1 MSVDQLGDLLLRW
14 EELHAQDQ
22 TIAPEDL
29 CRDCPELLPELQH
42 HIQALKAMTRALND
56 RAQSTMACQGSAQ
69 PTSAARTGPS
79 LAVPGYEIVGEL
91 GRGGMGVVY
100 KARQTSL
107 NRFVALKMILSG
119 AHAGTQQRE
128 RFRREGEAAA
138 HLKHP
143 NIVQVYEV
151 GEHERHPYCALEY
164 VEGRPLNDVI
174 REGVPPPAWSAA
186 IIEELARAVDY
197 AHRRGIV
204 HRDLKPGN
212 ILLENVDSRQQTVDS
227 SPTTTVL
234 PTPNRANS
242 TVYRLLSTVYFPKI
256 TDFGLAKRLD
266 EKDSHT
272 RTGDI
277 LGTPS
282 YMAPEQAAGKSKEI
296 GPPADIYALGA
307 ILYELLSGVPPF
319 EGQSTWDIVTK
330 VLNQDPMPPSR
341 RNAQAPRDLE
351 TICLKCLHKE
361 PAKRYETGLALAEDL
376 HRYLNG
382 EPIEARPVGQLERGV
397 MWVRRRPGIS
407 VLLGTSAALLLA
419 LLIGGWVAAL
429 KQAHSNY
436 ALEQVNR
443 ANHQALVRL
452 NITQGLHYVEDED
465 LIGSLVWF
473 ARALALERDDSREST
488 HRIRLASV
496 LRQCPRLEQLWFH
509 DASVTH
515 ISFSPDAHW
524 VLTSSDDHT
533 VRVWDALT
541 GAPRF
546 EPLRH
551 DQAVLHAAFNR
562 DGSRIV
568 TGSADKTAAIWDALT
583 GRRIVTLAG
592 HEKPVRDAGF
602 SPDGAR
608 VVTASADGTARLWD
622 AASGAVIGTPLVHAS
637 PVVRASFHPDS
648 ARVLTCSEDG
658 SARIWRIENG
668 TANLERRIK
677 HDGPVHDAI
686 FSPDGSQVATCSEDG
701 SARLW
706 DTATGKPTAAPLRHH
721 GSVLQVA
728 FRPDGKRL
736 ATASADLT
744 ARVWDC
750 KTGAALAPV
759 LRHYSAVSSV
769 AFSADGM
776 RIVTGSDDNTCR
788 LWDAENGRPITPPLL
803 HNGEVGQV
811 CFSPDGMRIATAAED
826 TTARIYEL
834 EPGETAIPT
843 LQHAGPVLQA
853 SFDSTGARVLTA
865 SDDGIAHIWDAA
877 SGKRV
882 AELRGHQGAVLDAS
896 FSSDG
901 RHILTAGADM
911 TARVWDAAN
920 FQMLRI
926 LSGHGGPV
934 RTAAFSPDGS
944 RILTTS
950 DDGTARI
957 WDRVSGNVLVDLGMG
972 SNRERVV
979 HAVFSPDGVRIATGS
994 ADGTVGIRDS
1004 VSGKQVGQCQQQLR
1018 QVLHL
1023 AFSPDRRQLA
1033 VACLDRTVRL
1043 LDTAAAG
1050 LPQTARLEHAGPVRD
1065 LDYRMDGKQLITCSD
1080 DNTARIWDA
1089 ATGEQVLPPLRHF
1102 GSVTR
1107 ACFSRDGTRLATA
1120 SADNT
1125 GRVWDAATGEPLTP
1139 PLGHR
1144 RFGRITDVAFNPAGD
1159 RVVTASADGTAE
1171 IWPLQTTTCSAED
1184 LEKFAQLLSGNHIG
1198 RDAGSLVPLDAT
1210 SLRRLWEDVRTR
1222 HPELVGPKPQ

>member
-14 EELHAQDQ
+14 EELHEQGQ
-22 TIAPEDL
+22 TITPEEL
-29 CRDCPELLPELQH
+29 CRDCPELLPKLQH
-42 HIQALKAMTRALND
+42 HIQALKAMTRALHE
-56 RAQSTMACQGSAQ
+56 RAQSTIASDHAALPM
-69 PTSAARTGPS
+69 PAARTGPS

-100 KARQTSL
+100 KARQISL

-119 AHAGTQQRE
+119 AHAGSMQRE
-128 RFRREGEAAA
+128 RFRREAEAAA

-151 GEHERHPYCALEY
+151 GEHDRHPYCALEY
-164 VEGRPLNDVI
+164 VEGRPLNEVI
-174 REGVPPPAWSAA
+174 REGAPPMEWSAA
-186 IIEELARAVDY
+186 IVEELARAVDY

-212 ILLENVDSRQQTVDS
+212 ILLEKVDSRQNTVDR
-227 SPTTTVL
+227 SPTKTDGSSQD
-234 PTPNRANS
+234 RSSIHAG
-242 TVYRLLSTVYFPKI
+242 YCLLSTVYFPKI

-307 ILYELLSGVPPF
+307 ILYELMCGVPPF
-319 EGQSTWDIVTK
+319 EGQNTWDTVSK
-330 VLNQDPMPPSR
+330 VINQDPVPPSR
-341 RNAQAPRDLE
+341 RKTQVPRDLE

-361 PAKRYETGLALAEDL
+361 PARRYGTGLALAEDL

-397 MWVRRRPGIS
+397 MWGRRRPGLS
-407 VLLGTSAALLLA
+407 TLLGACAALLLA
-419 LLIGGWVAAL
+419 LLIGGWTAAL
-429 KQAHSNY
+429 RQAQSNR
-436 ALEQVNR
+436 ALEQVNH

-465 LIGSLVWF
+465 LVGSLVWF
-473 ARALALERDDSREST
+473 ARALALEHEPGREGT

-496 LRQCPRLEQLWFH
+496 LRECPRLEQLWFH
-509 DASVTH
+509 DDSVTR
-515 ISFSPDAHW
+515 ISFGPDGRW
-524 VLTSSDDHT
+524 VLTCSDDHT
-533 VRVWDALT
+533 ARVWNALT

-551 DQAVLHAAFNR
+551 EQEVLHAAFNR

-568 TGSADKTAAIWDALT
+568 TGSADKTAAIWDAIT
-583 GRRIVTLAG
+583 GRRMVTLVG

-622 AASGAVIGTPLVHAS
+622 AASGAASGTPLVHAG
-637 PVVRASFHPDS
+637 PVVRASFHPDGR
-648 ARVLTCSEDG
+648 RVLTCSEDG
-658 SARIWRIENG
+658 TARIWRIENG
-668 TANLERRIK
+668 AAKPDAPMK
-677 HDGPVHDAI
+677 HDGPVNDAV
-686 FSPDGSQVATCSEDG
+686 FSPDGSQVATASEDG

-706 DTATGKPTAAPLRHH
+706 DAATGKPAAAPLRHH
-721 GSVLQVA
+721 GPVLQVA

-750 KTGAALAPV
+750 KTGAALPPV
-759 LRHYSAVSSV
+759 LRHYSAVGSV
-769 AFSADGM
+769 AFSANGA
-776 RIVTGSDDNTCR
+776 RLVTGSDDNTCR
-788 LWDAENGRPITPPLL
+788 VWDAENGRPITPPLL
-803 HNGEVGQV
+803 HNGEVGRI
-811 CFSPDGMRIATAAED
+811 CFSPDGLHIATAAED

-834 EPGETAIPT
+834 EPEETTIPA
-843 LQHAGPVLQA
+843 LEHAGPVLQA
-853 SFDSTGARVLTA
+853 SFDSSGRRVLTA
-865 SDDGIAHIWDAA
+865 SEDGAAHVWEAA
-877 SGKRV
+877 TGKRLG
-882 AELRGHQGAVLDAS
+882 ELRGHQGAVLGAT
-896 FSSDG
+896 FSSDS
-901 RHILTAGADM
+901 RYILTASADM
-911 TARVWDAAN
+911 TARVWDADTL
-920 FQMLRI
+920 QVLRV
-926 LSGHGGPV
+926 LSGHRGPV

-950 DDGTARI
+950 DDGTARV
-957 WDRVSGNVLVDLGMG
+957 WDRASGNVLVDLGTAAFQ
-972 SNRERVV
+972 RVV
-979 HAVFSPDGVRIATGS
+979 HAVFSPDGARLATASVDETVRIWDVA
-994 ADGTVGIRDS
+994 
-1004 VSGKQVGQCQQQLR
+1004 SGKQVKECQQHLR

-1023 AFSPDRRQLA
+1023 AFNPDSRQLA
-1033 VACLDRTVRL
+1033 VACLDRSVRL
-1043 LDTAAAG
+1043 LDTATAG
-1050 LPQTARLEHAGPVRD
+1050 LPQMARLDHAGPVRNIA
-1065 LDYRMDGKQLITCSD
+1065 YRADGQQLITCSD

-1089 ATGEQVLPPLRHF
+1089 VTGEQVLPPLRHF

-1107 ACFSRDGTRLATA
+1107 ACFSRDGTLLATA

-1125 GRVWDAATGEPLTP
+1125 GRVWDAATDEPLTP

-1144 RFGRITDVAFNPAGD
+1144 RFGRITDIAFSPAGD

-1171 IWPLQTTTCSAED
+1171 IWPVQSTSCPAED
-1184 LEKFAQLLSGNHIG
+1184 LEKFAQLLCGNRIG
-1198 RDAGSLVPLDAT
+1198 RDRGSLVPLDIA
-1210 SLRRLWEDVRTR
+1210 SLKKLWEEMRVL
-1222 HPELVGPKPQ
+1222 HPELVGPKR